1 VHAIAP
7 SSAHDVD
14 EEEIHFTADSRGLVY
29 AADQAVNGQLDL
41 WISDS
46 MIFGAGFEI
55 GHTGEWSADAP

>member
-7 SSAHDVD
+7 SSVYDVD
-14 EEEIHFTADSRGLVY
+14 EEAIWFTADSRGLLY
-29 AADQAVNGQLDL
+29 AADHDVNSPLDL

-55 GHTGEWSADAP
+55 GNTGEWSADRP